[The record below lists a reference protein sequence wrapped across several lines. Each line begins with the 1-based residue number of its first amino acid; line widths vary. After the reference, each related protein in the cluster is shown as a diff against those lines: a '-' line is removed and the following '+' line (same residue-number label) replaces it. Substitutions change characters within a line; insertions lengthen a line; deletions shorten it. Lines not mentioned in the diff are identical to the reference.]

1 MTAPMLA
8 DERMQG
14 LRRMKLVAT
23 GMLVAAA
30 GVFAVCVIFGDRHGL
45 WGYLQAAAEASMVGG
60 LADWFAVTALFRY
73 PLGIPIPH
81 TAIIPRKKDQIG
93 AALASF
99 VQQNFLTGSVVGER
113 LAAAQVARRTGEWL
127 ADPGHAARIA
137 DEAGSALNG
146 LANVIRDDEVREA
159 VAQFAHRQLH
169 EVQLAPLLSRVLD
182 AVRESGQHQAALTAG
197 LKGLMRFLDDNRAV
211 FRDRL
216 SEESPD
222 WVPEWVDD
230 RLFARLFTG
239 LQSFLADVST
249 QPEHELRKNFDR
261 YLRDYAIA
269 LRTDPDKAA
278 SLEKAKI
285 DLLERPDV
293 REWLSGLWA
302 YLKQAILSGAADPN
316 SDLRRTVESL
326 TMQVGT
332 ALRDD
337 PVLQG
342 KVDGSLQ
349 RLVGHV
355 LARYSDDIAELISG
369 TVARWDAA
377 DTSRRL
383 ELQVGRDLQF
393 IRVNGTVVGA
403 LVGVIIYAVSQIL

>member
-1 MTAPMLA
+1 M
-8 DERMQG
+8 
-14 LRRMKLVAT
+14 
-23 GMLVAAA
+23 
-30 GVFAVCVIFGDRHGL
+30 
-45 WGYLQAAAEASMVGG
+45 
-60 LADWFAVTALFRY
+60 
-73 PLGIPIPH
+73 
-81 TAIIPRKKDQIG
+81 
-93 AALASF
+93 
-99 VQQNFLTGSVVGER
+99 
-113 LAAAQVARRTGEWL
+113 
-127 ADPGHAARIA
+127 
-137 DEAGSALNG
+137 
-146 LANVIRDDEVREA
+146 
-159 VAQFAHRQLH
+159 
-169 EVQLAPLLSRVLD
+169 
-182 AVRESGQHQAALTAG
+182 
-197 LKGLMRFLDDNRAV
+197 
-211 FRDRL
+211 
-216 SEESPD
+216 
-222 WVPEWVDD
+222 
-230 RLFARLFTG
+230 
-239 LQSFLADVST
+239 
-249 QPEHELRKNFDR
+249 
-261 YLRDYAIA
+261 
-269 LRTDPDKAA
+269 RTDPDKAA

>member
-1 MTAPMLA
+1 
-8 DERMQG
+8 
-14 LRRMKLVAT
+14 
-23 GMLVAAA
+23 
-30 GVFAVCVIFGDRHGL
+30 
-45 WGYLQAAAEASMVGG
+45 
-60 LADWFAVTALFRY
+60 
-73 PLGIPIPH
+73 
-81 TAIIPRKKDQIG
+81 
-93 AALASF
+93 
-99 VQQNFLTGSVVGER
+99 
-113 LAAAQVARRTGEWL
+113 VARRIGEWL
-127 ADPGHAARIA
+127 ADPRHAARIA

-146 LANVIRDDEVREA
+146 IADVIRDDDVRDA
-159 VAQFAHRQLH
+159 VAHFAHRKLH
-169 EVQLAPLLSRVLD
+169 EVQLAPLLARVLD
-182 AVRESGQHQAALTAG
+182 VVRESGQHQAALTAG

-239 LQSFLADVST
+239 LQSFLADVAI
-249 QPEHELRKNFDR
+249 QQDHELRRNFDR
-261 YLRDYAIA
+261 YLRDYAVA
-269 LRTDPDKAA
+269 LRTDPEKAA
-278 SLEKAKI
+278 TLEKAKI

-302 YLKQAILSGAADPN
+302 YLKRAILSAAADPN
-316 SDLRRTVESL
+316 SDLRRTVASL

-337 PVLQG
+337 PGLQS

-349 RLVGHV
+349 RLVSHV

-377 DTSRRL
+377 DTGRRL

-393 IRVNGTVVGA
+393 IRINGTVVGA
-403 LVGVIIYAVSQIL
+403 LVGVVIYAVSQLL